1 MIASRCAWGKG
12 KISMSTAIKRQ
23 VQAIEGNKVNILGL
37 NVVIRSARSFSQLRL
52 AIANLGQ

>member
-1 MIASRCAWGKG
+1 
-12 KISMSTAIKRQ
+12 MSTAIKRQ

>member
-1 MIASRCAWGKG
+1 MIASCCVWSKG